1 MNCLLCDALLE
12 AIPTWGDFFRK
23 RRQQSVCE
31 KCMAQF
37 ERVEEQ
43 PYENVQ
49 ALYYYNDAM
58 QSYLFR
64 YKFLKDYVV
73 RVVFADV
80 LRETLKAYKGYTVV
94 PIPMHPDKKRERTF
108 AHIDELLEAARVPYV
123 HLLEKTTTASQ
134 SEKTKEQRE
143 NSRILFC
150 RNTIQLKKNRP
161 ILIVDDIITTGT
173 TIRHATHVLQQAGFE
188 KIDVLVLISART

>member
-1 MNCLLCDALLE
+1 
-12 AIPTWGDFFRK
+12 
-23 RRQQSVCE
+23 
-31 KCMAQF
+31 MAQF

-80 LRETLKAYKGYTVV
+80 LRETLKAYKGYTIV

-108 AHIDELLEAARVPYV
+108 AHIDELLEAASVPYV

-173 TIRHATHVLQQAGFE
+173 TIRHATHVLRQAGFE

>member
-1 MNCLLCDALLE
+1 MNCLLCDASMQ
-12 AIPTWGDFFRK
+12 AIPTWGDFFREK
-23 RRQQSVCE
+23 QRESVCE
-31 KCMAQF
+31 KCMQQF
-37 ERVEEQ
+37 EKVDVQ

-49 ALYYYNDAM
+49 ALYYYNEAM

-73 RVVFADV
+73 RTVFADV
-80 LRETLKAYKGYTVV
+80 LREALKAYKGYAIV
-94 PIPMHPDKKRERTF
+94 PIPMHPEKKRERTF
-108 AHIDELLEAARVPYV
+108 AHIDQLLEAAGVSYV

-143 NSRILFC
+143 NSGILFS

-173 TIRHATHVLQQAGFE
+173 TIRHATQILREAGFE
-188 KIDVLVLISART
+188 KIDVLVLISARM